1 MSSQAAVAYACCRY
15 VAKTSM
21 RQGTQLASIVAEME
35 EDVNAHMMAA
45 QYAKAFNA
53 ALDMAKPSLQK
64 ILFYDVH
71 LLLLEDRDV
80 AVGPQTA
87 LFLEPFLDGK

>member
-1 MSSQAAVAYACCRY
+1 
-15 VAKTSM
+15 M

-45 QYAKAFNA
+45 HYAKAFIA
-53 ALDMAKPSLQK
+53 ALATAKPSLQK

-71 LLLLEDRDV
+71 LLLLEDTSV